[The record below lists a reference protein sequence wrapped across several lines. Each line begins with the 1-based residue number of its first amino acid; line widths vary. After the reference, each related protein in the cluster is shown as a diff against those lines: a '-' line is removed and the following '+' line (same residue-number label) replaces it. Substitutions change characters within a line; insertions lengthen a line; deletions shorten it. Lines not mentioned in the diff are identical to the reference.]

1 MNERVIACL
10 KQLRP
15 DYTPE
20 QTKRALTLIASI
32 LRLLKV
38 EHGIELRYIRRAP
51 QSSQAELNY
60 RTLLANWL
68 KPSRVAGGYW
78 LPYAGA
84 PPYQRATLIPRN
96 LLREHAHAISKRI
109 AELQLTNEIRLTPDD
124 IEFVKS
130 YSIEPV
136 VRFG

>member
-20 QTKRALTLIASI
+20 QTKRALGLLAGIF
-32 LRLLKV
+32 RLLKM
-38 EHGIELRYIRRAP
+38 EHGIELRYVRRAP
-51 QSSQAELNY
+51 QTSRIELNY
-60 RTLLANWL
+60 RTLLDSWL
-68 KPSRVAGGYW
+68 KPSRMKGGYW

-84 PPYQRATLIPRN
+84 PPYQRATLVPRN
-96 LLREHAHAISKRI
+96 LLRERSPEIRKRI

-130 YSIEPV
+130 YST
-136 VRFG
+136 